1 MLSKLSLYFHTL
13 RYLKLKQFK
22 YRIYYFIRNKFRS
35 LTSFSYGNIPLSK
48 SPQNLS
54 LEPSIKA
61 VDSVKYRDNSFS
73 FLNLE
78 KTFENKIDW
87 NDSTHGKL
95 WTYNLNYFEFLH
107 TSNISKEEGLRLIN
121 DFINQIDKSKDGL
134 EPYPISLRAIHWI
147 KFLTYH
153 KIAEDTIAQSLYNQ
167 LWILI
172 DKREY
177 HILGNHLLENGFG
190 LLFGAYYFNDKQIY
204 EIAKEILVEELK
216 EQILADGA
224 HFELSPMYHQL
235 MLYRVLDCYNLVKNN
250 SQFDQEL
257 LSFFKEKAQIML
269 GWLEQITFQNGDIPL
284 LNDSASNINPTT
296 KELVIYVQQL
306 GIQSKKILL
315 KESGYRKVSNSNYEC
330 VIDVGHIAPDY
341 IPGHAH
347 SDTFNFVLYVKTKP
361 FIVDTGI
368 STYNITERRQFER
381 STAAHNT
388 VQVEEYEQSEIW
400 GGFRVGRRAIPQIIS
415 ERDNEIEA
423 TLKHSTCNFIHARKY
438 NFFENRIRI
447 QDKITPRNQAQ
458 AYLHFHPS
466 INVLLISEN
475 TIQTNIGKIEIK
487 GADTI
492 KLEDYQYAPEFN
504 LLIRSKKAVIFFT
517 ENIEINIM
525 LTK

>member
-13 RYLKLKQFK
+13 RYLKPKQFR
-22 YRIYYFIRNKFRS
+22 YRIYYFIRNKFRN
-35 LTSFSYGNIPLSK
+35 LTSFSYGNILLSK

-134 EPYPISLRAIHWI
+134 EPYPISLRVIHWI

-284 LNDSASNINPTT
+284 LNDSAFNINPTT
-296 KELVIYVQQL
+296 KELSEYAQRL
-306 GIQSKKILL
+306 NIQSQIKSL
-315 KESGYRKVSNSNYEC
+315 KESGYRKISNDNYEI
-330 VIDVGHIAPDY
+330 VLDIGHIGPDY
-341 IPGHAH
+341 LPGHAH
-347 SDTFNFVLYVKTKP
+347 SDTFNFVLYIKNQP
-361 FIVDTGI
+361 FLVDTGT
-368 STYNITERRQFER
+368 STYNPTKRRQIER
-381 STAAHNT
+381 STSSHNT
-388 VQVEEYEQSEIW
+388 VQIANYEQSEIW
-400 GGFRVGRRAIPQIIS
+400 SSFRAARRAYPKVELDS
-415 ERDNEIEA
+415 ENEIIASVKFA
-423 TLKHSTCNFIHARKY
+423 TANVFHKRHFLYQKNCIVINDSIMGSNAGK
-438 NFFENRIRI
+438 
-447 QDKITPRNQAQ
+447 

-466 INVLLISEN
+466 VEVELKNNNIL
-475 TIQTNIGKIEIK
+475 TNFGKIEIGEASK
-487 GADTI
+487 I
-492 KLEDYQYAPEFN
+492 ELSKYEYAPEFN
-504 LLIRSKKAVIFFT
+504 KLFEAQKVTITFSKTLNTTIF
-517 ENIEINIM
+517 I
-525 LTK
+525 